1 MKVTPVSYK
10 SNPIR
15 TAEVEKYPGLGI
27 NEQVGTL
34 GLRSTGA
41 KPGNQGKKSE
51 KTDLGSWVEASRH
64 SHMSLE
70 SQGPR

>member
-27 NEQVGTL
+27 NEQAGTL

-41 KPGNQGKKSE
+41 KPGN
-51 KTDLGSWVEASRH
+51 
-64 SHMSLE
+64 
-70 SQGPR
+70 

>member
-41 KPGNQGKKSE
+41 KPGN
-51 KTDLGSWVEASRH
+51 
-64 SHMSLE
+64 
-70 SQGPR
+70 